1 MSNPRPLNEAT
12 ELGLV
17 APERAGW
24 ETSWGRT
31 REEGREGERV
41 GVADLFTRTIFL
53 NVIEFT
59 V

>member
-12 ELGLV
+12 ELGLE
-17 APERAGW
+17 APERAGC

-41 GVADLFTRTIFL
+41 GVADLLTRTIFL
-53 NVIEFT
+53 SVNVFT